1 MASINNMVKQCSGLL
16 GTNDVNDW
24 EERFLSDICERTDDG
39 DNTSMLTEKQVESLE
54 RIWRKH
60 FAG

>member
-1 MASINNMVKQCSGLL
+1 MASINTMVKQCAGLL
-16 GTNDVNDW
+16 GTQDVNAW
-24 EERFLSDICERTDDG
+24 EERFLTDVKERTANG

-60 FAG
+60 FSG

>member
-1 MASINNMVKQCSGLL
+1 MASINTMVKQCAGLL
-16 GTNDVNDW
+16 GTPDVNEW
-24 EERFLSDICERTDDG
+24 EQRFITDVKERTSNG

-60 FAG
+60 FSG

>member
-1 MASINNMVKQCSGLL
+1 MASINTMVKQCSGLL
-16 GTNDVNDW
+16 GTHDVNDW
-24 EERFLSDICERTDDG
+24 EERFLSDICERTNDG
-39 DNTSMLTEKQVESLE
+39 DNTSMLTEKQVEVLE